1 MVFQYFEILR
11 PENVWIK
18 KILKKSKFNDKYTG
32 NKKDGGGI
40 FRNRKDIVQILNIIN
55 QKFKYKKF

>member
-40 FRNRKDIVQILNIIN
+40 FRNRKDIVQ
-55 QKFKYKKF
+55 Y